1 MRIWDRLLDLLF
13 PRRCVFCHKLI
24 ETEDPMCRDCRR
36 IISLMAAE
44 RHKKKISASVDCYAP
59 LLYEGDVRASLL
71 RYKFRGQSVY
81 AEVYGEFLSKCID
94 ENEISCDS
102 ITWVPLSRRRL
113 HRRGYDQ
120 ARLLAEQIAGRYGYP
135 CVPMLKKVRDNP
147 AQSRTGDAAKR
158 KANVAGVY
166 AAINEEQIKGKR
178 ILLVDDIVTTGA
190 TLSEAVKMLKAA
202 GAGEIICIAL
212 AQKRN

>member
-1 MRIWDRLLDLLF
+1 
-13 PRRCVFCHKLI
+13 
-24 ETEDPMCRDCRR
+24 MCRDCRR
-36 IISLMAAE
+36 KISLMAGE
-44 RHKKKISASVDCYAP
+44 RQKKKLTASGDCYAP
-59 LLYEGDVRASLL
+59 LFNEGDVRASLL
-71 RYKFRGQSVY
+71 RYKFQGQSVY
-81 AEVYGEFLSKCID
+81 AEVYGVFLSKCID

-120 ARLLAEQIAGRYGYP
+120 ARLLAEQIASRYGNP
-135 CVPMLKKVRDNP
+135 CVPLLKKVRDNP

-190 TLSEAVKMLKAA
+190 TLREAVKMLEAA
-202 GAGEIICIAL
+202 GAGKIICIAL
-212 AQKRN
+212 AQKRD

>member
-1 MRIWDRLLDLLF
+1 MDLLF

-36 IISLMAAE
+36 KISLMAGE
-44 RHKKKISASVDCYAP
+44 RHKKKLTASVDCYAP
-59 LLYEGDVRASLL
+59 LFYEGDVRASLL
-71 RYKFRGQSVY
+71 RYKFQGQSVY

-102 ITWVPLSRRRL
+102 ITWVPLSWRRL

-120 ARLLAEQIAGRYGYP
+120 ARLLAEQIASRYGYS
-135 CVPMLKKVRDNP
+135 CVPLLKKVRDNP

-158 KANVAGVY
+158 KANVAGAY
-166 AAINEEQIKGKR
+166 AAINEERIKGKR

-190 TLSEAVKMLKAA
+190 TLCEAVKTLKAA

-212 AQKRN
+212 AQKRD

>member
-36 IISLMAAE
+36 KISLMAGE
-44 RHKKKISASVDCYAP
+44 RHKKKLTASVDCYAP
-59 LLYEGDVRASLL
+59 LFYEGDVRASLL
-71 RYKFRGQSVY
+71 RYKFQGQSVY

-102 ITWVPLSRRRL
+102 ITWVPLSWRRL

-120 ARLLAEQIAGRYGYP
+120 ARLLAEQIASRYGYS
-135 CVPMLKKVRDNP
+135 CVPLLKKVRDNP

-158 KANVAGVY
+158 KANVAGAY
-166 AAINEEQIKGKR
+166 AAINEERIKGKR

-190 TLSEAVKMLKAA
+190 TLCEAVKTLKAA

-212 AQKRN
+212 AQKRD